1 MSATHAYFLVDAGAV
16 ADGEA
21 LLRAVTRILV
31 FLASKH
37 DAFTW
42 NYEVADF
49 RAPPRALTAAGR
61 RRVCERKQV
70 GAEALQGLGRALHGR
85 QRRPRESA
93 GAAAAASAQHAVLD
107 TLHRRLMCLEADV
120 EWGDPALMRSPT
132 KAAAAGRGWTDP
144 TRLNES
150 MSVRSHLYIVSSC
163 PGTPAEAEAFVCGA
177 QPRPADEERPLL
189 DTLTRLRDGIIGD
202 GVWESYARKRVGVSW
217 IRPSR
222 RPRLC
227 DMDAVEVLVDTVFSC
242 CVEALGGCVMDVP
255 SLDCDPGLLFSAL
268 FTPLHRTRTHPG
280 WSRKLAREI
289 SAADT
294 EPESRSWSI
303 RVDGADPAGDI
314 PEAVLV
320 EAACSTR
327 HWLADS
333 RLLRRYNLAEMF
345 VFTLEPQGTAKRVD
359 GGVSYAVAVPA
370 GASNLVALYAA
381 SADEYAQLLATVG
394 PPLEEKAEA
403 AATTSGADAP
413 FSASWL
419 EDWAQRPEHVA
430 LDISPTDGCALDV
443 SIDDSFILEYASE
456 AMEAAECRSELPSPE
471 VAAVATLEAHA
482 EEREPVT
489 AAGHVAVSTLEG
501 WYADM
506 YLKAVVQPQPQ
517 LGCSAATLAL
527 LLDGPASGGGA
538 CAVFERVVG
547 SILRTSAAI
556 ESVFECADGDESGC
570 PFAAQRRQCAALVA
584 DDAESRRRW
593 QLQECQL
600 QILVHLL
607 VADSIRKG
615 DAEDCDERI
624 GPLAES
630 LYDLVDQLCIWASA
644 DDGLGTFAGASADS
658 NAAQGTDA
666 EYLDGASDL
675 AVAFIGSPA
684 VGQFSERLG
693 EIVDELRMQCGWVP
707 PSVGAAPSADADLRP
722 AGRRRKGT
730 PHKLSAEARERSEV
744 IVGQGRRRAPSI
756 SGRRIARHLEELA
769 GGSWARQ
776 RLRSAG
782 PSENQPA
789 TRSGS
794 TGSGSTDSG
803 ACSGG
808 AESLARRPA
817 QLKLPP
823 HLVQQLKNEVVFT
836 ARPAPLGRAHTINGR
851 SPGARPGALGKKATS
866 AVGVARGAAGGG
878 SVRAR
883 APRRKPIPEFFD
895 PRSSP
900 SRSGQAREMH
910 PGPETPAT
918 KRQRTGGPEP
928 AGFSPSTFI
937 ATPQPP
943 STFIY
948 GSDDSDDG
956 GLERSPVFSR
966 VAPRS
971 ARLAH
976 EPAARRALRFPGD
989 EDG

>member
-289 SAADT
+289 SAVVDRLSAPSTQPRALRQGLQADT

-303 RVDGADPAGDI
+303 RVDGADPAGDT

-333 RLLRRYNLAEMF
+333 RLLRRYNLAEMVALSGEAKAAGLRHSAHEGASAEQLKCTRRLPLSSWPRAVRTLSREPVLCRVERGGNLLRGEF

-419 EDWAQRPEHVA
+419 EDWAQRSEHVA

-443 SIDDSFILEYASE
+443 SIDDSFILKYASE

-584 DDAESRRRW
+584 GDAESRRRW

-630 LYDLVDQLCIWASA
+630 LYDL
-644 DDGLGTFAGASADS
+644 
-658 NAAQGTDA
+658 
-666 EYLDGASDL
+666 
-675 AVAFIGSPA
+675 
-684 VGQFSERLG
+684 
-693 EIVDELRMQCGWVP
+693 
-707 PSVGAAPSADADLRP
+707 
-722 AGRRRKGT
+722 
-730 PHKLSAEARERSEV
+730 
-744 IVGQGRRRAPSI
+744 
-756 SGRRIARHLEELA
+756 
-769 GGSWARQ
+769 
-776 RLRSAG
+776 
-782 PSENQPA
+782 
-789 TRSGS
+789 
-794 TGSGSTDSG
+794 
-803 ACSGG
+803 
-808 AESLARRPA
+808 
-817 QLKLPP
+817 
-823 HLVQQLKNEVVFT
+823 
-836 ARPAPLGRAHTINGR
+836 
-851 SPGARPGALGKKATS
+851 
-866 AVGVARGAAGGG
+866 
-878 SVRAR
+878 
-883 APRRKPIPEFFD
+883 
-895 PRSSP
+895 
-900 SRSGQAREMH
+900 
-910 PGPETPAT
+910 
-918 KRQRTGGPEP
+918 
-928 AGFSPSTFI
+928 
-937 ATPQPP
+937 
-943 STFIY
+943 
-948 GSDDSDDG
+948 
-956 GLERSPVFSR
+956 
-966 VAPRS
+966 
-971 ARLAH
+971 
-976 EPAARRALRFPGD
+976 
-989 EDG
+989 